1 MKMNKWF
8 MLGMVGLAFT
18 ACSNEEELGSKFPAG
33 NGAVSIK
40 IVSPTIT
47 KAIEAGNGTDVT
59 VVPAVGSNVVITLT
73 DKNAEG
79 EDVNRS
85 ITLSADAWT
94 AVGTTKKVTFWN
106 VTNPQKVTV
115 SMNDGKDAYTSDAI
129 EGADLQKVANVPAY
143 GETASFTAT
152 ANSGSADLDNENDE
166 TQGTGTEEGGTD
178 ETTVYQIY
186 TATVQMAI
194 PVARLEVSGIKHIIT
209 GSHETGN
216 STGNC
221 KYKTLTI
228 AGVYLDNVI
237 PTGEGV
243 SYSNGAFSCSTGT
256 PLDYCFSTDDTGTGN
271 DAILEDAVEAPEETN
286 FLTADAVW
294 PAGSN
299 AFGYNFFGVDG
310 ATKLPQFKIYFSN
323 SEPADNQTIPDGPRY
338 AIITK
343 YWNVG
348 RTEQITKFEPGHIY
362 RITSAT
368 LSDENIIG
376 DEGGNTLYGVEVT
389 VTEAQWKVENIEGE
403 WVEQ

>member
-1 MKMNKWF
+1 MNKWF

-18 ACSNEEELGSKFPAG
+18 ACSNEEDVTGSKFPAG

-47 KAIEAGNGTDVT
+47 KGISAGNSADVT
-59 VVPAVGSNVVITLT
+59 VVPGTGSEVVITLT

-79 EDVNRS
+79 DDEYRT
-85 ITLSADAWT
+85 ITLSAEAWT
-94 AVGTTKKVTFWN
+94 TAGTTKKVTFWN

-115 SMNDGKDAYTSDAI
+115 SMNGGKDVYTSDAV
-129 EGADLQKVANVPAY
+129 EGPDLQKVANVPAY
-143 GETASFTAT
+143 GETGTFNAT
-152 ANSGSADLDNENDE
+152 TNSGSANLENEND
-166 TQGTGTEEGGTD
+166 GANGTEEGGTD

-209 GSHETGN
+209 GSHVTG
-216 STGNC
+216 TDQGNC
-221 KYKTLTI
+221 KYSELTI

-243 SYSNGAFSCSTGT
+243 AYSAGAFSCSTGT
-256 PLDYCFSTDDTGTGN
+256 PKDYCYEEEKGTG
-271 DAILEDAVEAPEETN
+271 DVAILKDAATPTD
-286 FLTADAVW
+286 FLTVDGEW
-294 PAGSN
+294 PASGN
-299 AFGYNFFGVDG
+299 AFGYNFFGVDD

-323 SEPADNQTIPDGPRY
+323 SEPAAGQTIPSGPRY
-338 AIITK
+338 AMITK
-343 YWNVG
+343 YWNEG

-389 VTEAQWKVENIEGE
+389 VTEAQWKVADIEGE